1 MFENRSELGWLLL
14 KKALHLC
21 VSIVLG
27 PIQGVSTLLRVT
39 VGIPCH
45 IQPSCVDTPSR
56 ILKSN
61 CVYLQC
67 LTIRFQIE
75 KQKKKIPF
83 SLQKYRKLA
92 TLCLCFY
99 RVQNDRF
106 SPEQPWVLQ
115 PALSSVF
122 LLCSWILYHLVLG
135 LFFHLC

>member
-75 KQKKKIPF
+75 KQKKKFHFLCKNIENWPPCVCVFTGCRMTVSLLSNHGF
-83 SLQKYRKLA
+83 SSL
-92 TLCLCFY
+92 
-99 RVQNDRF
+99 
-106 SPEQPWVLQ
+106 
-115 PALSSVF
+115 LSA
-122 LLCSWILYHLVLG
+122 
-135 LFFHLC
+135 LFFHYVPGFCIT